1 MLVAEREK
9 GASFSFISFEHIPRQ
24 SVLQAA
30 WGELCAA
37 GNAMQ
42 VGMNTESCTAGKIF
56 STES

>member
-24 SVLQAA
+24 SVLHAA

-42 VGMNTESCTAGKIF
+42 VGSKVKIAF
-56 STES
+56 IIARKEIM